1 MKKSWFS
8 PGRLAATGLLLI
20 VFAVVAAWIA
30 PADGYQLQL
39 VDPAHPVSPLVRIS
53 GHPAKRNQ
61 IYFVDV
67 RERDARLLER
77 LVPWIRA
84 NGSSLVK
91 APPISDALDQRLGQ
105 VEMSDSQKVAPYV
118 ALKMLG
124 YKPTARSGGVTILAV
139 EPKAPAS
146 KVLQPNDVITA
157 VDGTTIRTV
166 AELRAQLARKRPGD
180 QVRLRYRR
188 GRRAR
193 EATLR
198 TIADPTAPKQAL
210 VGITASDNLQVKLPV
225 NVSIDAQGI
234 GGPSAGLA
242 FALDIL
248 QELGRNVTHGRRVAA
263 TGELALDGSV
273 LPIGGVKQ
281 KTLGVRRAGVDVFLV
296 PAGDNARE
304 ARKYAEGLRIIPVE
318 NVRQALRALATL
330 GPKA

>member
-1 MKKSWFS
+1 
-8 PGRLAATGLLLI
+8 
-20 VFAVVAAWIA
+20 
-30 PADGYQLQL
+30 LQ
-39 VDPAHPVSPLVRIS
+39 R
-53 GHPAKRNQ
+53 
-61 IYFVDV
+61 
-67 RERDARLLER
+67 
-77 LVPWIRA
+77 
-84 NGSSLVK
+84 
-91 APPISDALDQRLGQ
+91 
-105 VEMSDSQKVAPYV
+105 VAPYV
-118 ALKMLG
+118 ALKLLG
-124 YKPTARSGGVTILAV
+124 YRPSARSGGVTILAV

-146 KVLQPNDVITA
+146 KVLQPNDVISA
-157 VDGTTIRTV
+157 VDGTAIRTV
-166 AELRAQLARKRPGD
+166 AELRAQLARKRPGNLI
-180 QVRLRYRR
+180 RLHYRR
-188 GRRAR
+188 GSRTQ
-193 EATLR
+193 ESTLR

-225 NVSIDAQGI
+225 DVSIDAQGI

-296 PAGDNARE
+296 PAGENARE
-304 ARKYAEGLRIIPVE
+304 ARKYADGLRIIPVE